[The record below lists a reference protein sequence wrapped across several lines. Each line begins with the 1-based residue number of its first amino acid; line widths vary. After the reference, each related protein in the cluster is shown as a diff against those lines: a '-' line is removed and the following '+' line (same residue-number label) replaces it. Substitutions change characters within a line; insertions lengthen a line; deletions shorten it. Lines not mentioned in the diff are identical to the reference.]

1 MAWDRLEEHQRLTR
15 AELPLESEPIEIGFR
30 LADDDCGWDCWHA
43 MRESSLATA
52 PAPAA
57 PAASANGQVLDRE
70 AARSLALSL
79 RRAAAQLEAA
89 SNWIAQMGGLDVAE
103 LQSTTTAR

>member
-1 MAWDRLEEHQRLTR
+1 
-15 AELPLESEPIEIGFR
+15 
-30 LADDDCGWDCWHA
+30 

-89 SNWIAQMGGLDVAE
+89 SNWIAQMGGLDLAE
-103 LQSTTTAR
+103 LQSDKTAR